1 MTKAAELFEAAFS
14 ASRDPR
20 SKEYK
25 EGVLDALRFRL
36 NESDAIRCRYEAGT
50 ASADAYFAGCDE
62 GHRLAREGL
71 ERTGTGGQGDG
82 FPGPAMD
89 AKK

>member
-1 MTKAAELFEAAFS
+1 MTKATELFDAAFS
-14 ASRDPR
+14 GPRDPR

-36 NESDAIRCRYEAGT
+36 GESLSIRCRYEAGT

-62 GHRLAREGL
+62 GHRLARQCL
-71 ERTGTGGQGDG
+71 EHAGTGGQ
-82 FPGPAMD
+82 
-89 AKK
+89 

>member
-1 MTKAAELFEAAFS
+1 MTRAAELFEAAFS

-25 EGVLDALRFRL
+25 EGVLNTLRFRL

-62 GHRLAREGL
+62 GHRLARECLGHAS
-71 ERTGTGGQGDG
+71 TG
-82 FPGPAMD
+82 D
-89 AKK
+89 A